1 MFKNKGRW
9 AVTMSRMADLQAA
22 RDFMAGNTRLLDRRR
37 FGVVVDGAPPEDAL
51 AALSAYRNADG
62 GYGWGLEPDLRSRS
76 SQPGPALH
84 AFEVFEDIQPA
95 TTPAAVELCDWLGSV
110 TLPDG
115 GVPFALTFED
125 EAGSAPFW
133 VDADPTTSSLQ
144 ITAIVTANAQRVA
157 AHDPAVAAH
166 EWLARATAYLMDAIA
181 ALEGRP
187 QTLQLAFS
195 VQFLDAAY
203 DRHPRAEEL
212 LAKLGEYIPDSG
224 LVPVTGGIEGET
236 MKPLDFAPFPD
247 RPARELFSPGVIEK
261 DLERLASGQRD
272 DGGWAVD
279 FASYSPAASLEW
291 RGHATVRAVTILKR
305 NSVI

>member
-1 MFKNKGRW
+1 M
-9 AVTMSRMADLQAA
+9 VDLQAA
-22 RDFMAGNTRLLDRRR
+22 RDFMAGGTRLLDRRR
-37 FGVVVDGAPPEDAL
+37 FGVVVDGDPPEGAL
-51 AALSAYRNADG
+51 GALSGYRNGDG
-62 GYGWGLEPDLRSRS
+62 GYGWGLEPDLRSTT

-84 AFEVFEDIQPA
+84 AFEVFEDILPA

-115 GVPFALTFED
+115 GVPFALPIGD
-125 EAGSAPFW
+125 GAGSAPFW
-133 VDADPTTSSLQ
+133 VEADPTTSSLQ

-157 AHDPAVAAH
+157 AQDQAVASH
-166 EWLARATAYLMDAIA
+166 DWLARATEYCINAID
-181 ALEGRP
+181 ALEEQP
-187 QTLQLAFS
+187 QTLELAFS

-203 DRHPRAEEL
+203 ERHPRAEEM
-212 LAKLGEYIPDSG
+212 LAKLAEYIPDTG

-247 RPARELFSPGVIEK
+247 CPTREVFPSDVVEK
-261 DLERLASGQRD
+261 DLERLADGQRD
-272 DGGWAVD
+272 DGGWEVD

-305 NSVI
+305 NGVI

>member
-1 MFKNKGRW
+1 M
-9 AVTMSRMADLQAA
+9 VDLQAA
-22 RDFMAGNTRLLDRRR
+22 SEFMAGNTRLLDRRR
-37 FGVVVDGAPPEDAL
+37 FGVVVDGDPPEGAL
-51 AALSAYRNADG
+51 AALSAYRNPDG
-62 GYGWGLEPDLRSRS
+62 GYGWGLEPDLRSTS

-84 AFEVFEDIQPA
+84 AFEVFEDILPA
-95 TTPAAVELCDWLGSV
+95 TTPAAIELCDWLAPV

-115 GVPFALTFED
+115 GLPFALPID
-125 EAGSAPFW
+125 DGGGSAPFW

-157 AHDPAVAAH
+157 AQDPAVASH
-166 EWLARATAYLMDAIA
+166 EWLARATEYLMDAIA
-181 ALEGRP
+181 ALEERP

-203 DRHPRAEEL
+203 DRHPRAKEL
-212 LAKLGEYIPDSG
+212 LAELSQYIPESG

-247 RPARELFSPGVIEK
+247 RPTRDLFSAEVIEK
-261 DLERLASGQRD
+261 DVERLAAGQRD
-272 DGGWAVD
+272 DGGWEVD
-279 FASYSPAASLEW
+279 FASYSPAATLEW

-305 NSVI
+305 NAVI

>member
-1 MFKNKGRW
+1 M
-9 AVTMSRMADLQAA
+9 VDLQAA
-22 RDFMAGNTRLLDRRR
+22 REFMAGNTRLLDRRR
-37 FGVVVDGAPPEDAL
+37 FGVVVDGDPPEGAL

-62 GYGWGLEPDLRSRS
+62 GYGWGLEPDLRSTS

-84 AFEVFEDIQPA
+84 AFEVFEDILPA
-95 TTPAAVELCDWLGSV
+95 TTLAAIELCDWLGSV

-115 GVPFALTFED
+115 GVPFALPID
-125 EAGSAPFW
+125 DGGGSAPFW
-133 VDADPTTSSLQ
+133 VDADPAVSSLQ

-157 AHDPAVAAH
+157 AVDPPVASH
-166 EWLARATAYLMDAIA
+166 EWLARATEYCLHAIA
-181 ALEGRP
+181 ALDERP

-212 LAKLGEYIPDSG
+212 LAKLAEYIPDTG

-236 MKPLDFAPFPD
+236 MKPLDFAPTPD
-247 RPARELFSPGVIEK
+247 RPTRELFSSDVIEK
-261 DLERLASGQRD
+261 DLARLASGQQD
-272 DGGWAVD
+272 DGGWEVD

-291 RGHATVRAVTILKR
+291 RGHATVRALTVLKA
-305 NSVI
+305 NSML

>member
-1 MFKNKGRW
+1 
-9 AVTMSRMADLQAA
+9 
-22 RDFMAGNTRLLDRRR
+22 
-37 FGVVVDGAPPEDAL
+37 
-51 AALSAYRNADG
+51 
-62 GYGWGLEPDLRSRS
+62 LRSTS

-84 AFEVFEDIQPA
+84 AFEVFEDILPA
-95 TTPAAVELCDWLGSV
+95 TSAAAVELCDWLGSV

-115 GVPFALTFED
+115 GLPFALPVD
-125 EAGSAPFW
+125 DGAGSAPFW
-133 VDADPTTSSLQ
+133 VEADPAVSSLQ
-144 ITAIVTANAQRVA
+144 ITAIVAANAQRVA
-157 AHDPAVAAH
+157 PQDRAVASH
-166 EWLARATAYLMDAIA
+166 EWLARATEYLMDAIA
-181 ALEGRP
+181 ALEERP

-212 LAKLGEYIPDSG
+212 LAKLGEYIPDGG

-247 RPARELFSPGVIEK
+247 RPTRDLFSAEVIEK
-261 DLERLASGQRD
+261 DLERLAASQRE
-272 DGGWAVD
+272 DGGWEVD
-279 FASYSPAASLEW
+279 FASYSSAAGLEW